1 MTVPFSVLLC
11 KLKSCVTK
19 IRLNPAKR
27 NLFRSRSD
35 ILPGP
40 CVVGYRPRPSCDG
53 FESRAIGPSGGKT
66 PPPYRG
72 GGPKG
77 RRGFPCTRVTFPFL
91 RPVYVVRGCVRRCS
105 RGREPPPPLRGS
117 SPYEAGEFW
126 RPHGE
131 KRVVTTP
138 AAWRTEGALRH
149 AQSLLNPHS
158 ISTAPKKALAG
169 PKDSEIRVSGC
180 AKFQIQRNKEHGPFS
195 DCYHLAQNKKG
206 MHNASPSIPIGIPPG
221 NLLPAPVKRHPADGS
236 SPSRGTPPWA

>member
-77 RRGFPCTRVTFPFL
+77 WRGFPCTRVTFPFL

-105 RGREPPPPLRGS
+105 RGREPPSAPSRLVPLRSGAVLAS
-117 SPYEAGEFW
+117 
-126 RPHGE
+126 
-131 KRVVTTP
+131 
-138 AAWRTEGALRH
+138 AWRTEGALRH

-180 AKFQIQRNKEHGPFS
+180 AKFQIQRSKEHGPFS

-236 SPSRGTPPWA
+236 SPSRETLPWA

>member
-1 MTVPFSVLLC
+1 MQKMTVPFSVLLC

-91 RPVYVVRGCVRRCS
+91 RPVHVVRGCVRRCS

-131 KRVVTTP
+131 KRVVTP
-138 AAWRTEGALRH
+138 P
-149 AQSLLNPHS
+149 PHGEQKERYV
-158 ISTAPKKALAG
+158 AR
-169 PKDSEIRVSGC
+169 RVC
-180 AKFQIQRNKEHGPFS
+180 
-195 DCYHLAQNKKG
+195 
-206 MHNASPSIPIGIPPG
+206 
-221 NLLPAPVKRHPADGS
+221 
-236 SPSRGTPPWA
+236 